1 MPSPPYCRSG
11 PPLCARVSVLQAI
24 QALFAA
30 CDVDGDGVVTLL
42 EFVKGYRAT
51 QSGGASDAAFERAS
65 ALLCDPINAF
75 IAMDKDSS
83 GSLTLEAP
91 PRSIQALACTRPRSH
106 PALIFTGRAPALMCR
121 SCGPS

>member
-1 MPSPPYCRSG
+1 MPYQTEEQKISK
-11 PPLCARVSVLQAI
+11 PL
-24 QALFAA
+24 
-30 CDVDGDGVVTLL
+30 DGLL
-42 EFVKGYRAT
+42 W
-51 QSGGASDAAFERAS
+51 
-65 ALLCDPINAF
+65 DPINAF